1 MSPRRPRAAGQSRQK
16 IAQRLRD
23 RRSHEEVLILDVAS
37 ALARRSAAESALA
50 EAVEEL
56 TAALDELQRHGFELN
71 QIALV
76 LQIDPAEIS
85 GISSSRRGAV
95 RSIRS
100 DNPLDSGPN

>member
-1 MSPRRPRAAGQSRQK
+1 MSPRRPRTPGQSRQK

-50 EAVEEL
+50 EAVEAL

-71 QIALV
+71 QIARFYRST
-76 LQIDPAEIS
+76 QSEIS

-95 RSIRS
+95 RSIRP